1 MSESKVVELPAVVMF
16 YSPTCAHCHVMEPYF
31 RKYAEEYERKLL
43 FIRLNIMTSQFTTQR
58 YGVMGTPTF
67 KFFCLGRPI
76 QELVG
81 EIYPPLLKKTI
92 EDVLKEGNQCV
103 QEDRMT
109 KKSWFNAKIGIAL
122 MIIIVIIIAIALL
135 ILVK

>member
-1 MSESKVVELPAVVMF
+1 MSESKVVELHEKDWEEHVEKSKLPVVVMF
-16 YSPTCAHCHVMEPYF
+16 YSPTCAHCQVMEPYF

-103 QEDRMT
+103 QN
-109 KKSWFNAKIGIAL
+109 SS
-122 MIIIVIIIAIALL
+122 AIDYT
-135 ILVK
+135 ISGYT